1 MGRNF
6 QVLGNNYCIFRTVVV
21 RCQLVMIMN
30 EIANR
35 LSAAIAASR
44 YSYGELSKLT
54 GIPKSAI
61 QRYATGAT
69 EKIPLER
76 LRALASAL
84 GVPLSALT
92 PWEETAPAP
101 REELP
106 EITMIA
112 RAGQKMS
119 PERRKDMLR
128 LLQIAFPEEFRNDDG
143 A

>member
-1 MGRNF
+1 
-6 QVLGNNYCIFRTVVV
+6 
-21 RCQLVMIMN
+21 MISSVIAMN

-35 LSAAIAASR
+35 LSAAIAASK
-44 YSYGELSKLT
+44 YSYGELAKLT

-61 QRYATGAT
+61 QRYATGTT
-69 EKIPLER
+69 EKIPIER

-84 GVPLSALT
+84 GLSLSALT
-92 PWEETAPAP
+92 PWEEAAPV
-101 REELP
+101 RDELP

-119 PERRKDMLR
+119 PERRQDMLR
-128 LLQIAFPEEFRNDDG
+128 LLQIAFPEEFRDADG

>member
-1 MGRNF
+1 M
-6 QVLGNNYCIFRTVVV
+6 
-21 RCQLVMIMN
+21 MN
-30 EIANR
+30 EIAQR
-35 LSAAIAASR
+35 LSAAIAASKT
-44 YSYGELSKLT
+44 SYGELSKRT

-61 QRYATGAT
+61 QRDATGTT

-84 GVPLSALT
+84 GVPLSSLT
-92 PWEETAPAP
+92 PWEEAAPAA
-101 REELP
+101 RDELP

-119 PERRKDMLR
+119 PERRQDMLR
-128 LLQIAFPEEFRNDDG
+128 LLQIAFPEEFRDDDG

>member
-1 MGRNF
+1 M
-6 QVLGNNYCIFRTVVV
+6 
-21 RCQLVMIMN
+21 MN
-30 EIANR
+30 EIAQR
-35 LSAAIAASR
+35 LSAAIAASKT
-44 YSYGELSKLT
+44 SYGELSKRT

-61 QRYATGAT
+61 QRYATAIQRYATGVT

-84 GVPLSALT
+84 GLSLSALT
-92 PWEETAPAP
+92 PWEEAAPV
-101 REELP
+101 RDELP

-119 PERRKDMLR
+119 PERRQDMLR
-128 LLQIAFPEEFRNDDG
+128 LLQIAFPEEFRDDDG

>member
-1 MGRNF
+1 M
-6 QVLGNNYCIFRTVVV
+6 
-21 RCQLVMIMN
+21 MN
-30 EIANR
+30 EIAQR
-35 LSAAIAASR
+35 LSAAIAASKTC
-44 YSYGELSKLT
+44 YGELSKRT

-61 QRYATGAT
+61 QRYATGIT

-84 GVPLSALT
+84 GLSLSALT
-92 PWEETAPAP
+92 PWEEAAPV
-101 REELP
+101 RDELP

-119 PERRKDMLR
+119 PERRQDMLR
-128 LLQIAFPEEFRNDDG
+128 LLQIAFPEEFRDDDG